1 MAVTFEELRVLQA
14 AEKIADGLWPKIM
27 GWNSF
32 ARDTIGK
39 QMARAAD
46 SIGANIAEAYGRY
59 HYGEKLRF
67 LYFARGSLYETKYWL
82 NRARIR
88 HLISNDTAQTCANDL
103 SSLAFQ
109 LNTFAKATKTQKSA
123 ASSANKSLRETPPI
137 YKTDVANM
145 NTEQFIHHTPELFTP
160 EEIANLKTILP
171 DTHNY
176 PIT

>member
-14 AEKIADGLWPKIM
+14 AEKIADGLWPEIV

-32 ARDTIGK
+32 TRDTVGK

-46 SIGANIAEAYGRY
+46 SMGANIAEAYGRY

-67 LYFARGSLYETKYWL
+67 LYYARGSLYETKYWL
-82 NRARIR
+82 NRARVR
-88 HLISNDTAQTCANDL
+88 HLISNDLALTYANDL

-123 ASSANKSLRETPPI
+123 AVPSKNTLRETRPT
-137 YKTDVANM
+137 YQANTLIAE
-145 NTEQFIHHTPELFTP
+145 NTNQFIFNEKSELFTP
-160 EEIANLKTILP
+160 KEIANLKTF
-171 DTHNY
+171 